1 MTLRR
6 TPILVTEDGRRMGTI
21 THVAEALGVSSSQV
35 HTWTT
40 RRVTN
45 GCPEPDPDIRR
56 HSTGHGEAD
65 WYDLDD
71 WRVWRLF
78 YDPQHGVQRRAR
90 STDPGRGGPT
100 AVARDLGVSNSRV
113 TTWISRRDR
122 NGCPKPGEDG
132 LYSFAE
138 WKDWLPGY
146 MASLTPK
153 GRLLPQATAD
163 GRGTTG
169 VIARTLGV
177 DVKLVRKWV
186 SRRGTNGCPERDE
199 DGLYVIATWERWHA
213 EQQQRAYVRATRRRQ
228 SGAA

>member
-1 MTLRR
+1 MSGRLS
-6 TPILVTEDGRRMGTI
+6 PIVIAEDGTRLGSVGRVG
-21 THVAEALGVSSSQV
+21 EALGVTPGQV
-35 HTWTT
+35 SRWAE
-40 RRVTN
+40 RRVTSDFPLPVAR
-45 GCPEPDPDIRR
+45 GMVAGREVDL
-56 HSTGHGEAD
+56 
-65 WYDLDD
+65 YDLDAC
-71 WRVWRLF
+71 RVWHLF

-90 STDPGRGGPT
+90 SADPGRGGSA
-100 AVARDLGVSNSRV
+100 AVARVLGVSDSRV
-113 TTWISRRDR
+113 TTWTSRRDR

-146 MASLTPK
+146 LASLTPK
-153 GRLLPQATAD
+153 GRLRPQATAD

-169 VIARTLGV
+169 VIARALDV

-213 EQQQRAYVRATRRRQ
+213 EQQQRAYVRATRRRH